1 MTTRK
6 RLRAP
11 LAILTV
17 TGLALTAACTS
28 GGDDGDGDG
37 GGDGGGDALSSLSI
51 MAPYFAAVPPEE
63 DDPIDL
69 ALSELAGVDLSV
81 QWVPNTAYGERTN
94 VVLAGDDIPDV
105 MVIQGKTQAFV
116 QTAEAGGFWD
126 LTDYLDSG
134 DYPNLVS
141 ENPEVQEASGVNGRV
156 YGVYRARDVI
166 RHCIILRADWLANLG
181 LEQPQ
186 TTDELFE
193 VARAFTED
201 DPDGNGQADTYGFI
215 NPAWGQTIGSG
226 SPYDAIEL
234 WHGAGNL
241 WREDGGEL
249 VPSFTT
255 DEWMEALTYER
266 DLVQNG
272 YTNPDYATMDPAT
285 WNEPFVN
292 GQGGI
297 IIDVQSR
304 APQLVDLFREQDPE
318 NADSYVALVGQP
330 EGPHGT
336 FALPTSGYSGF
347 LAIPRSSVETE
358 EQLAQVLS
366 VLNELT
372 STEAQILM
380 NNGIEGDNFTVEDG
394 FAVYD
399 PERQDF
405 TDQVSGAWAQLGMN
419 VAGYEGYSV
428 APATEYDE
436 QLAQLRLD
444 LQAEDLENAVFNP
457 AASLVSDTYMSSGT
471 QLDTLIADARIQ
483 FIAGQIDEAGVQDV
497 IERWRS
503 QGGDQVTAEINELHT
518 ELG

>member
-1 MTTRK
+1 MTPRK

-28 GGDDGDGDG
+28 GGDDPDGGDG
-37 GGDGGGDALSSLSI
+37 GDSAGGDALSSLSI

-63 DDPIDL
+63 DDLIDQ
-69 ALSELAGVDLSV
+69 ALSELTGVDLTV
-81 QWVPNTAYGERTN
+81 QWVPNTDYGERTN

-105 MVIQGKTQAFV
+105 MVMGKTPAFV
-116 QTAEAGGFWD
+116 QTAEAGGFWE
-126 LTDYLDSG
+126 LTDYLNSG

-141 ENPEVQEASGVNGRV
+141 ENPEVQEATSVNGHV

-166 RHCIILRADWLANLG
+166 RHCIILRADWLENLG
-181 LEQPQ
+181 LEQPE
-186 TTDELFE
+186 TVEELYE

-201 DPDGNGQADTYGFI
+201 DPDGNGADDTYGFI
-215 NPAWGQTIGSG
+215 NPAWPGSIGSG

-234 WHGAGNL
+234 WHGAGNVWL
-241 WREDGGEL
+241 EDGGEL

-255 DEWMEALTYER
+255 DEWMEAVEYER

-285 WNEPFVN
+285 WNEPFLN
-292 GQGGI
+292 GEGGI
-297 IIDVQSR
+297 IVDVQSR
-304 APQLVDLFREQDPE
+304 APQLVELFREQDPE
-318 NADSYVALVGQP
+318 NAENYVALVGQP

-336 FALPTSGYSGF
+336 FAMPTAGYSNF

-358 EQLAQVLS
+358 EQLEQVLQ
-366 VLNELT
+366 VLNDMN
-372 STEAQILM
+372 STEAQILL

-394 FAVYD
+394 YAVYNED
-399 PERQDF
+399 RQDF
-405 TDQVSGAWAQLGMN
+405 TDQVSGAWAQLGTN
-419 VAGYEGYSV
+419 VAGYDAYSTQ
-428 APATEYDE
+428 PATPYDE
-436 QLAQLRLD
+436 ELAQLRLD

-457 AASLVSDTYMSSGT
+457 AASLASETYQSSGT
-471 QLDTLIADARIQ
+471 QLDTLISDARLQ
-483 FIAGQIDEAGVQDV
+483 FVAGQIDEAGLQDV
-497 IERWRS
+497 IDRWHS
-503 QGGDQVTAEINELHT
+503 QGGDQVIAELNELYS